1 LPCRYFILWYQIL
14 GDNAPEHIHRLF
26 TCLVPGFPPRQPSP
40 YKSERKINGK
50 RHMKSASCDEKDKD
64 FYDAQP
70 SQYLL
75 YDVGVT
81 QGPITQVE
89 SGPVLPPQSGEKP
102 LDNESVKFLE
112 ALLEF
117 MVTQVCV
124 CLPSICVVIII
135 CEN

>member
-1 LPCRYFILWYQIL
+1 
-14 GDNAPEHIHRLF
+14 
-26 TCLVPGFPPRQPSP
+26 
-40 YKSERKINGK
+40 
-50 RHMKSASCDEKDKD
+50 MKSASCDEKDKD